1 MSKGA
6 THAASSRVLVVGLI
20 ALMAAVGLFFLAAG
34 LLALV
39 GGHDESWFPALL
51 GLQLTVLGVLGVIA
65 MLPGR
70 RTAGPVEEVNG
81 GVALPLRRGY
91 ASRQALL
98 AATLGSVLLPV
109 ALQSDNRP
117 MLVVGSVVLVAGLA
131 AALWL
136 LLRGADLFRIRLTP
150 DGLLLPAGWRTFRR
164 LSWDEIEGAQAVP
177 RWQPLL
183 VVIPKDDRT
192 ELGLVKLLD
201 QGWSPDALTRVI
213 EHYVEHPAQR
223 SDLTSA
229 AAVQSVGL
237 TR

>member
-6 THAASSRVLVVGLI
+6 THAAFSRVLVVGLI

-109 ALQSDNRP
+109 ALHSDNGP

-136 LLRGADLFRIRLTP
+136 LRGADLFRIRLTP
-150 DGLLLPAGWRTFRR
+150 DGLLLPSGWGTLRR

-183 VVIPKDDRT
+183 VVITKDDRK

-213 EHYVEHPAQR
+213 EHYVEHPGQR